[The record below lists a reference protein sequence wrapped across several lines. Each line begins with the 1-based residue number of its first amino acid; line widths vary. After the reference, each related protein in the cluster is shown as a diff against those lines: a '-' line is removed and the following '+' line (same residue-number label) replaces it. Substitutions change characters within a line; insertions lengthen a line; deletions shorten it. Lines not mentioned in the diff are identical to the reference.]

1 MKQGNVSRGGR
12 LAQGAIGFDDAT
24 IEKAAM
30 AIAWGE
36 LGLGARVRSFWKYF
50 HADRDRFRQ
59 EARQFLTTVESA
71 TTAVAALPALH
82 GMALA
87 ITHGLQQ
94 EADERWG

>member
-12 LAQGAIGFDDAT
+12 LAQAALGFDDAL

-36 LGLGARVRSFWKYF
+36 LGLGARL
-50 HADRDRFRQ
+50 RFL
-59 EARQFLTTVESA
+59 ATVEGA

-87 ITHGLQQ
+87 ITHGLSQ
-94 EADERWG
+94 E